1 MSPSRVNL
9 DEQSFQKLLAAA
21 YILQQQRDQ
30 LRARQAHD
38 DARRL
43 GEIADAQ
50 KAIRTQKI
58 SLDSALQLVAERAA
72 AITHGIGAAVY
83 LEGKEGLH
91 CRAASGR
98 SLPRLGESSKE
109 ENPSAACLLSD
120 EPYRCTDVRSQI
132 APPLRVPPASSLFAL
147 PLHHDGRAM
156 GFLEVSFE
164 SANGFQERDIQISLL
179 LAGMAEEALARDAEE
194 KMKNELAA
202 ERASMLAALE
212 RLKPELEKLS
222 HTESEGESEPGDA
235 EPSPAT
241 AEPAS
246 TRPSGMAGLGAFL
259 LNMQAQQVKHPV
271 EEPEPSIVL
280 AQPQHEENT
289 EPEQALQEFSAASQM
304 LPNLAKGDQLRHELA
319 LVPNPETEAADE
331 GIRSEEF
338 TEQFR
343 DLLPPDAAEFPSA
356 DLEAE
361 EKDVLP
367 GPAEAR
373 AEHRWIA
380 LWRVHWGDICFV
392 FASAV
397 LAAALL
403 WAVWPRASAA
413 NPQTASPTSN
423 LTPLERV
430 LVAMGLAEAPA
441 EPTVQGNPK
450 IKVWVDLQTAIYYCP
465 GADLYGKTPKGR
477 YTTQE
482 DARRDQFEPALRRPC
497 E

>member
-1 MSPSRVNL
+1 MNL

-30 LRARQAHD
+30 LRARQAND

-43 GEIADAQ
+43 GEIAEAQ
-50 KAIRTQKI
+50 KAIRNQRL
-58 SLDSALQLVAERAA
+58 SLDDALQLVAERAA
-72 AITHGIGAAVY
+72 AITHGVGSAIYY
-83 LEGKEGLH
+83 LEEKEGLH

-98 SLPRLGESSKE
+98 SLPHLGENSKANE
-109 ENPSAACLLSD
+109 SPSAACLLSD

-147 PLHHDGRAM
+147 PLHRDGRAI
-156 GFLEVSFE
+156 GFLEVWFE

-222 HTESEGESEPGDA
+222 HPESAAVSEP
-235 EPSPAT
+235 EEEETPPAT

-259 LNMQAQQVKHPV
+259 LNMQEQQVRRPV
-271 EEPEPSIVL
+271 EEQEPSTVL
-280 AQPQHEENT
+280 AQSQHEADT
-289 EPEQALQEFSAASQM
+289 EPDQAREEFSAASQM
-304 LPNLAKGDQLRHELA
+304 LPNPAEAEQLRREVA
-319 LVPNPETEAADE
+319 LVPNPETETADE
-331 GIRSEEF
+331 GIGSEEF
-338 TEQFR
+338 REESR
-343 DLLPPDAAEFPSA
+343 DLLLPDAPEFSSE
-356 DLEAE
+356 DLEA

-367 GPAEAR
+367 RPQETR
-373 AEHRWIA
+373 AGNRWIA

-397 LAAALL
+397 LAAVLL

-413 NPQTASPTSN
+413 NPQTASPNSS
-423 LTPLERV
+423 LTPFERI

-441 EPTVQGNPK
+441 EPSVQGNPK

-465 GADLYGKTPKGR
+465 GADLYGKTAKGR

-482 DARRDQFEPALRRPC
+482 DAQRDQFEPALRRPC